1 MVEPLSQIAGWDFEV
16 DLVLTKKLVRP
27 TGIEPVA

>member
-16 DLVLTKKLVRP
+16 DLTKKLVRP